1 MHLKRLRL
9 NNFGTYAN
17 SQEIDLTTTVDH
29 NVILVGGKN
38 GAGKSTLLEGIRLCF
53 HGQLSDRLLTTRER
67 YERYLLARIHRGP
80 GDIVPAKGA
89 SIEIEFEYGDH
100 DGLRTYVALRSWE
113 RRAAGGVTETFQLSC
128 DGTPITDVDAIHWQ
142 DFIQE
147 LIPIGV
153 SDLFFFDG
161 EKVQLLAEDESDRL
175 TLSEAVKNLLGTDII
190 EKLNA
195 DVSIYRTRAVQGIA
209 EDANAPDLDVLST
222 SVDVLRNRLQGAIQI
237 AADSALSVEA
247 LRSEVQAS
255 EQKLQEQGGAYAKN
269 RGRLEERKRQI
280 GTRVAALEATIRDR
294 AQGLLPIALAPKLL
308 KATLEQLSGEQDL
321 RFKCVL
327 DEAMEKAARSTLAQL
342 RKVQTKRGSQSV
354 LLGDVP
360 EFEKILSIVKTAH
373 KTHEWN
379 FPMIHDLSNAHEQ
392 QIRTWATEALEALP
406 RELRSVAEEL
416 EKLYREQQ
424 RVERDLARIPQEDV
438 LQPLLAQ
445 LNELHRRL
453 GELALESIQKGTA
466 VEQAKEAL
474 EKAEVS
480 YRRAVD
486 SMAATS
492 VRRLSLEKAARV
504 QNVLAD
510 FKNSLIE
517 RKVKQVE
524 VELTRCFNE
533 LSRKRLPRTISIN
546 PNTFQVTIRDDHER
560 AIAKQELSA
569 GEKQI
574 YAISVLWALGKVSGR
589 PLPMI
594 IDTPLARLDR
604 DHRALLGS
612 RYFPTASHQ
621 VIILS
626 TDTEIDSDFIPLLGS
641 SIARSYE
648 LAFDSKTQST
658 HIVEGY
664 FENRGMY
671 EAQ

>member
-9 NNFGTYAN
+9 TNFGTYAN
-17 SQEIDLTTTVDH
+17 TQQIDLTTTTEH

-38 GAGKSTLLEGIRLCF
+38 GAGKSTLLEAIRLCF

-67 YERYLLARIHRGP
+67 YERYLLGRIHRGP
-80 GDIVPAKGA
+80 ADIVPAKSA

-100 DGLRTYVALRSWE
+100 EGLRTYVALRSWE
-113 RRAAGGVTETFQLSC
+113 RRAPSGVTELFQLSC
-128 DGTPITDVDAIHWQ
+128 DGTAIADVDAIHWQ

-175 TLSEAVKNLLGTDII
+175 TLSEAVKNLLGTDVI
-190 EKLNA
+190 EKLSA

-209 EDANAPDLDVLST
+209 EDADAPDLDVLST
-222 SVDVLRNRLQGAIQI
+222 SVDLLRNRLRS
-237 AADSALSVEA
+237 AAQDATDAAMAVEA
-247 LRSEVQAS
+247 LRVDVQGS

-269 RGRLEERKRQI
+269 RGKLEERKKQI
-280 GTRVAALEATIRDR
+280 GLRVSSLENIIRER
-294 AQGLLPIALAPKLL
+294 SQGLLPVALAPKLL
-308 KATLEQLSGEQDL
+308 KATLEQLAGEQDL

-327 DEAMEKAARSTLAQL
+327 DDAMEKASRATLTQL
-342 RKVQTKRGSQSV
+342 RKVQTKRGSNSV
-354 LLGDVP
+354 LLGDYP
-360 EFEKILSIVKTAH
+360 EFETILAIVKAAH
-373 KTHEWN
+373 KTRAWD
-379 FPMIHDLSNAHEQ
+379 FPMIHDLSQAHEQ
-392 QIRTWATEALEALP
+392 QIRSWAIEAMEALP
-406 RELRSVAEEL
+406 RELKKTAEEL
-416 EKLYREQQ
+416 ETLYREQQ

-438 LQPLLAQ
+438 LQPLLEH
-445 LNELHRRL
+445 LNELHKRL
-453 GELALESIQKGTA
+453 GGLAIGSIQKGSA

-474 EKAEVS
+474 EKAENA

-486 SMAATS
+486 AIAATS

-504 QNVLAD
+504 QNVLTE
-510 FKNSLIE
+510 FKNTLIE

-524 VELTRCFNE
+524 IELNRCFNE
-533 LSRKRLPRTISIN
+533 LSRKQLPRTISIN
-546 PNTFQVTIRDDHER
+546 PNTFQVTIRDEHDR
-560 AIAKQELSA
+560 AIAKAELSA

-604 DHRALLGS
+604 DHRALLGE
-612 RYFPTASHQ
+612 RYFPNASHQ

-626 TDTEIDSDFIPLLGS
+626 TDTEIDSDFIPLLGT

-658 HIVEGY
+658 RITEGY
-664 FENRGMY
+664 FAPARAY
-671 EAQ
+671 EAK